1 MIIIVIFN
9 PVHSVLLFWAKI
21 LILNVKFQLVF
32 YSLALFDELFSILES
47 VILDYWI
54 YENHGTTRLYFII
67 NKFNYRFIIFFLK
80 IVHINF
86 FVEITAETFATLNV
100 LFLHVSELQEFF
112 TLDFYLATFSLW
124 FVVFRICL
132 LYIFLNLLFFL
143 YLLSTLKRFNNW
155 LVNLPTSFQSRRLL
169 FSIKFIFFGDYSEVL
184 GIYAS

>member
-9 PVHSVLLFWAKI
+9 PVHSVLLFRTKI

-47 VILDYWI
+47 VIFDNWI
-54 YENHGTTRLYFII
+54 NEKHGSTRLNFII
-67 NKFNYRFIIFFLK
+67 NKFNYCFIIFFLK

-86 FVEITAETFATLNV
+86 FVKITAETFATLNV
-100 LFLHVSELQEFF
+100 LFFHISELQEFF
-112 TLDFYLATFSLW
+112 TLNFYLTTFSLW
-124 FVVFRICL
+124 FVFRICL

-155 LVNLPTSFQSRRLL
+155 LVNLPTSFHCSRLL
-169 FSIKFIFFGDYSEVL
+169 FSIKFVFFGDYSEVL